1 MIQQTR
7 FSIVWLAVGLTLGTA
22 APSAAQSAASDKAL
36 AEALFD
42 QGRKL
47 LDAHDYAHACPTLA
61 RSNELDAGIGTLLYL
76 ADCYEKAGQN
86 ASAWATFREA
96 ASRANARSETE
107 RERIATRRAGV
118 LEPLLAKLTLVVE
131 GSADLPGLTV
141 TRDGRSVQREIWGV
155 PAPIDSGVHTF
166 DVTAPGK
173 LPWHGSLTLL
183 DGESRVVQIPVLL
196 DAPAPSAP
204 LTAGAPAGSAPALAP
219 ALSRSLASSETPASP
234 SEARRLAPYFLGGL
248 GLVGLAVGAGYGVS
262 AHSKNNTADAHCAR
276 PGGLCDATGVSAGR
290 DANHL
295 ATVSDIA
302 FGFGAAFSAGA
313 IILLATAPQPVA
325 SSAKWHL
332 ETVAGTRGAQVS
344 LAGSLP

>member
-1 MIQQTR
+1 MVQHTR
-7 FSIVWLAVGLTLGTA
+7 FSVVWLAVGLTLGTSA
-22 APSAAQSAASDKAL
+22 TSAAQPAASDKAL

-42 QGRKL
+42 EGRKL

-96 ASRANARSETE
+96 ASRANARNETE

-131 GSADLPGLTV
+131 GSADLPGLAV
-141 TRDGRSVQREIWGV
+141 TRDGRTVQREIWGV
-155 PAPIDSGVHTF
+155 PAPIDSGVHAF

-196 DAPAPSAP
+196 DAPAPSA
-204 LTAGAPAGSAPALAP
+204 AVAPAGSAPAPAP
-219 ALSRSLASSETPASP
+219 VLTRPLASSDTAAPPPEV
-234 SEARRLAPYFLGGL
+234 RRLAPYFLGGL
-248 GLVGLAVGAGYGVS
+248 GLVGLGVGAGYGLA
-262 AHSKNNTADAHCAR
+262 AHSKNDTADAHCAR

-295 ATVSDIA
+295 ATVSNIA
-302 FGFGAAFSAGA
+302 FGFGAAFSVGA

-332 ETVAGTRGAQVS
+332 ETVAGTRGAQIS